1 MSLPPALAARLKK
14 RGILKAGSTNLE
26 NDPTE
31 EIIAADYSGD
41 IQPDLSKEQI
51 IIDNDS
57 LPHGWWKV
65 KDPPSG
71 FVYYWDSNTDMVSWL
86 SPIDSK
92 ANISLSANKLREIE
106 EKRIRLRE
114 AQPKPPGMEP
124 ADKVKNVEIGPV
136 IGPVIP
142 SSVPLPPPKNPPPRS
157 GGERSRRDHRGSR
170 GRRQKEDEL
179 DPMDPSAYS
188 DTPRGNWSSGLPTH
202 QEAKTGVDVTASG
215 PLFQMRPY
223 PSPGA
228 ILRANKANANT

>member
-92 ANISLSANKLREIE
+92 ANISLSANKLRE
-106 EKRIRLRE
+106 
-114 AQPKPPGMEP
+114 
-124 ADKVKNVEIGPV
+124 
-136 IGPVIP
+136 
-142 SSVPLPPPKNPPPRS
+142 S
-157 GGERSRRDHRGSR
+157 SR